1 MAARAIGT
9 STIAFGLVSLPV
21 KIYSSADSG
30 RKISF
35 NMIWK
40 ERGVRVRQQY
50 IDPSDGTVVPR
61 DEIVKGYEFA
71 KDQYVLFT
79 KEELEVVEAPKSDEI
94 EIVSFVP
101 ADTVGR
107 MFFNKAYYLG
117 PDKGGARAYRL
128 LAAALRQTERVAIA
142 KHATRGKQ
150 YIVMIRPHE
159 EGLLMEQLYYADE
172 IRSFDEV
179 PLDEGDV
186 NDAELGLAVQLIEQA
201 ASDTFD
207 PAQFTDE
214 VREKTLELIQK
225 KVDGQEITA
234 APAEESKT
242 KIIDLMAALKASIE
256 EDESGADRKP
266 AAKAGKKK
274 KAGASKASRSSSR
287 KKAAS
292 G

>member
-30 RKISF
+30 RKVSF

-50 IDPSDGTVVPR
+50 IDPADGTVVPR

-101 ADTVGR
+101 DDTVGR
-107 MFFNKAYYLG
+107 MYFNKAYYLG

-128 LAAALRQTERVAIA
+128 LAAALRETGRVAIA

-150 YIVMIRPHE
+150 YIVMIRPHD

-172 IRSFDEV
+172 IRSFEEV
-179 PLDEGDV
+179 PLEEGEV
-186 NDAELGLAVQLIEQA
+186 NEAELGLAVQLIDQA
-201 ASDTFD
+201 ASESFD
-207 PAQFTDE
+207 PTQFKDE

-256 EDESGADRKP
+256 EDEGEGNRKP

-274 KAGASKASRSSSR
+274 KGASKASRKSSPR